1 MGARILTDQNQ
12 PSITPEEERAR
23 LSGYP
28 ALDRAVEEKRARLSR
43 HPKIV
48 RAFTYVRG
56 QWNPLSSYA
65 KVAIIVG
72 VFFFLVL
79 GPVYFILAFIEG
91 IIQGFRMLGA
101 LWAVFF
107 LALYFVPAIVA
118 YKRHH
123 RQTLAITVLNVA
135 AGWTGLGWVAA
146 LVWACTGDV
155 VKEVSSVELPID
167 KSTDRLM

>member
-1 MGARILTDQNQ
+1 MGPGILTDQNQ

-23 LSGYP
+23 LS
-28 ALDRAVEEKRARLSR
+28 R
-43 HPKIV
+43 HPNLV
-48 RAFTYVRG
+48 RAFTYVRD

-101 LWAVFF
+101 LWAVFS
-107 LALYFVPAIVA
+107 
-118 YKRHH
+118 
-123 RQTLAITVLNVA
+123 
-135 AGWTGLGWVAA
+135 
-146 LVWACTGDV
+146 
-155 VKEVSSVELPID
+155 VSYTHLRAHE
-167 KSTDRLM
+167 